1 MPMQDATT
9 AGGAWL
15 VLALVV
21 PVAGLLLALLLGGR
35 GAQRIALLALP
46 PGAVAVAAVVM
57 HLVESGEAV
66 VYQLGGWPPPLG
78 IVLRADGLS
87 AAMMA
92 MTVVVL
98 AAVALYA
105 RADFSAPSGQLES
118 RRPFVFWTLL
128 LGVWAALLV
137 VFLAGDLFTLYV
149 ALELVAFSAVPLVCL
164 DGRAET
170 LQAALRY
177 LLYALAGSVLYL
189 VGAVLI
195 YGGYGT
201 LDIGRLAQAA
211 RADTVTVIAVAL
223 MTAGLLAKTA
233 LFPLHL
239 WLPPAHAGAPAA
251 ASALLSGLVIKGSF
265 FIVIRLWLDA
275 FGSVMTPAAAQLLA
289 ALGAGAIVVGS
300 VVALQQARLKL
311 MVAYSTVAQIGYLFL
326 MFPLVLGA
334 ASAGAAAS
342 AVAGGLLQAIS
353 HATAKAAMFMAAGL
367 VYAALGHD
375 RVADLRGAARALPL
389 TIAAFALSGIALI
402 GLPPAGGFLAK
413 WLLLSSALES
423 AQWWWV
429 VVIALGGLLTAAYV
443 FLVLS
448 KALTTTAEP
457 VVITPVPRSSE
468 VIVLALAIVS
478 ALLGVAALAPLDLV
492 LIGRDE
498 VMSGAR

>member
-1 MPMQDATT
+1 MQDLTT
-9 AGGAWL
+9 PGGHWL
-15 VLALVV
+15 VLALMV
-21 PVAGLLLALLLGGR
+21 PVAGLLLAVLFGGR
-35 GAQRIALLALP
+35 HAERIALAALP
-46 PGAVAVAAVVM
+46 LGAVTAFAIVM
-57 HLVESGEAV
+57 QMLESGAPL
-66 VYQLGGWPPPLG
+66 VYRLGDWAPPLG
-78 IVLRADGLS
+78 IALRADGLS
-87 AAMMA
+87 LAMMVT
-92 MTVVVL
+92 TVVVL
-98 AAVALYA
+98 AAIALFARTDFATPHGQREA
-105 RADFSAPSGQLES
+105 RA
-118 RRPFVFWTLL
+118 PFVFWVML

-137 VFLAGDLFTLYV
+137 VFLAGDFFTLYV
-149 ALELVAFSAVPLVCL
+149 GLELVAFAAVPLVSL

-189 VGAVLI
+189 VGTVLI
-195 YGGYGT
+195 YGGYGM
-201 LDIGRLAQAA
+201 LDIALLSQHA
-211 RADTVTVIAVAL
+211 RADAVTIVALAL

-265 FIVIRLWLDA
+265 FLVIRLWLDA
-275 FGSVMTPAAAQLLA
+275 FAGVVTPAAAQLLA
-289 ALGAGAIVVGS
+289 TLGAGAIIVGS

-334 ASAGAAAS
+334 VSAAGAAS
-342 AVAGGLLQAIS
+342 ALAGGLLQAIS

-375 RVADLRGAARALPL
+375 RVADLRGVARALPL

-413 WLLLSSALES
+413 WLLLSAALES

-448 KALTTTAEP
+448 KALTTTDEP
-457 VVITPVPRSSE
+457 VAITPVPRASE

-478 ALLGVAALAPLDLV
+478 ALLGIAALAPLDLV
-492 LIGRDE
+492 LVGRDE
-498 VMSGAR
+498 LMSGAR

>member
-21 PVAGLLLALLLGGR
+21 PVASLLLALLLGGR

-57 HLVESGEAV
+57 HLVESGKAV

-105 RADFSAPSGQLES
+105 RADFSTPSGQLES

-128 LGVWAALLV
+128 LGVWSALLV

-201 LDIGRLAQAA
+201 LDIGRLAPAA
-211 RADTVTVIAVAL
+211 RTDTVTVIAVAL

-275 FGSVMTPAAAQLLA
+275 FGSVVTPAAAQLLA

-334 ASAGAAAS
+334 ASTGAAA
-342 AVAGGLLQAIS
+342 AALAGGLLQAIS

-389 TIAAFALSGIALI
+389 TTAAFALSGIALI

-429 VVIALGGLLTAAYV
+429 VVIALGGLLTAVYV
-443 FLVLS
+443 FQVLS
-448 KALTTTAEP
+448 KALTTTDEP

-468 VIVLALAIVS
+468 VIVLALAIIS